1 MLVLTTPPQDDFSI
15 KEFEKDF
22 NKKIAK
28 LFGLA
33 VSALFIIVS
42 VTFAVK
48 LLHWAM
54 DQRSMINESVGS
66 SNITVAVREKQLTC
80 LSKNIYYEA
89 GNQPFEGKVAVAQVT
104 LNRVQ
109 SGQFPN
115 DICQTIYQK
124 NIVYEKVLC
133 QFSWVC
139 ESATIARPVNKTNWK
154 ESEEVAKKV
163 LLEGFRLPSL
173 EKAMY
178 FHADYINPGWK
189 RERVAKIGNHIFYK

>member
-1 MLVLTTPPQDDFSI
+1 MTTMNTLAEDAVFC
-15 KEFEKDF
+15 KEA
-22 NKKIAK
+22 NHKIAK
-28 LFGLA
+28 FIGLLCA
-33 VSALFIIVS
+33 TVLVFVGIVFS
-42 VTFAVK
+42 TK
-48 LLHWAM
+48 LLLWAI
-54 DQRSMINESVGS
+54 DQKMIIDPKVSESTE
-66 SNITVAVREKQLTC
+66 ITVALRERQLAC
-80 LSKNIYYEA
+80 LAKNIYYEA

-104 LNRVQ
+104 INRVN
-109 SGQFPN
+109 SGLFPD
-115 DICQTIYQK
+115 DICKTIYQK

-139 ESATIARPVNKTNWK
+139 DRTTLARPINRESFR

-189 RERVAKIGNHIFYK
+189 RERITKIGNHIFYK